1 MSTLHA
7 EDGPVVLR
15 IDADVAVISLNR
27 PHRLNAVNDQLV
39 EGLLEALSE
48 IEASDCGA
56 ALLTGRGRAFC
67 AGHDLK
73 EPRGDDDELLRRLEH
88 LQDVTRRIRA
98 LPIPVIAAV
107 HGHAVGA
114 GAEFAL
120 GCDLVVAAEGTR
132 FRFPEV
138 GLGLSV
144 TGGVTKLLPLLVG
157 PVKAKELVLLGEA
170 IDAHE
175 AMRLGLVNR
184 VVPPSELT
192 GATMDWA
199 PTTGQSAAGAHRAGQ
214 GRAEHR
220 NRCGFRSRPRGRDL
234 ARRHHRRDSQ
244 ARGRGSGSQPGQE
257 PRQMTL
263 PQTLPALLRR
273 AVAAMARPRGM
284 DLR

>member
-7 EDGPVVLR
+7 DDGAVVLT

-39 EGLLEALSE
+39 EGLLDALSE
-48 IEASDCGA
+48 IEAGECGA

-73 EPRGDDDELLRRLEH
+73 EPRGGDDGLLRRLER
-88 LQDVTRRIRA
+88 LQEVTRRIRG
-98 LPIPVIAAV
+98 LSIPVIAAV

-144 TGGVTKLLPLLVG
+144 TGGLTKLLPLFVG
-157 PVKAKELVLLGEA
+157 PIKAKELLLLGEA
-170 IDAHE
+170 IDARE

-192 GATMDWA
+192 GATMEWA
-199 PTTGQSAAGAHRAGQ
+199 RRLASQPRVPTALAKAALDNGIDAAFGAGLELEISHAIITDGVAKRGDQALAASRA
-214 GRAEHR
+214 R
-220 NRCGFRSRPRGRDL
+220 NRG
-234 ARRHHRRDSQ
+234 A
-244 ARGRGSGSQPGQE
+244 
-257 PRQMTL
+257 
-263 PQTLPALLRR
+263 
-273 AVAAMARPRGM
+273 
-284 DLR
+284 

>member
-7 EDGPVVLR
+7 DDGAVVLTV
-15 IDADVAVISLNR
+15 DAEVAVISLNR

-39 EGLLEALSE
+39 EGLLDALSE
-48 IEASDCGA
+48 VEAGECGA

-73 EPRGDDDELLRRLEH
+73 EPRGDDDGLLRRLEH
-88 LQDVTRRIRA
+88 LQEVTRRIRG
-98 LPIPVIAAV
+98 LSIPVIAAV

-144 TGGVTKLLPLLVG
+144 TGGLTKLLPLFVG
-157 PVKAKELVLLGEA
+157 PVKAKELLLLGEA
-170 IDAHE
+170 IDAQE
-175 AMRLGLVNR
+175 AMQLGLVNR

-192 GATMDWA
+192 GATMEWA
-199 PTTGQSAAGAHRAGQ
+199 RRLASQPRVPTALAKAALNNWIDAAFEFGLELEISHAIITDGVAKHGDEALAASRA
-214 GRAEHR
+214 R
-220 NRCGFRSRPRGRDL
+220 NRD
-234 ARRHHRRDSQ
+234 A
-244 ARGRGSGSQPGQE
+244 
-257 PRQMTL
+257 
-263 PQTLPALLRR
+263 
-273 AVAAMARPRGM
+273 
-284 DLR
+284 